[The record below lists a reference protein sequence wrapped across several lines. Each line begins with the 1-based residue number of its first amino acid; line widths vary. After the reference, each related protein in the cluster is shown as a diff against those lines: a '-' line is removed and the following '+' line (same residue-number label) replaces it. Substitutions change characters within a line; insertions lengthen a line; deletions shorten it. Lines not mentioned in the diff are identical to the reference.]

1 MPKNNLEYRKALT
14 QSKIVRKQLNEK
26 VQKLIKDDEDLSLKT
41 ALVQWST
48 IGSIERQC
56 DLLERLLKELTPD

>member
-1 MPKNNLEYRKALT
+1 MPQNNLEYRKVLT
-14 QSKIVRKQLNEK
+14 QAKIVRKQLIEK
-26 VQKLIKDDEDLSLKT
+26 VQQRIKDDEELSLKT

-48 IGSIERQC
+48 VGSIERQC